1 MPTLHLESLA
11 FAKIL
16 LHASKY
22 PHLAING
29 VLLGEYDQGKF
40 IIQDCVPLFHGCL
53 TLAAMLE
60 VALSQIESY
69 CETMNLKVC
78 GYYQAN
84 ELANCNDI
92 NQIATRIG
100 DKIAENTGFRNVIML
115 NNDRLTSLS
124 SECFTL
130 YCKKDNSWQKGPK
143 VTIEHSAADLL
154 RPMLSEACLKK
165 FADFDN
171 HLDDVSSD
179 WRNSNLFRSPD
190 LDKVK

>member
-1 MPTLHLESLA
+1 MPSVHLESIA
-11 FAKIL
+11 YAKIL

-53 TLAAMLE
+53 TLVPMLE

-69 CETMNLKVC
+69 CGTVNLKIC

-100 DKIAENTGFRNVIML
+100 DKIADNIGFGNVIML

-130 YCKKDNSWQKGPK
+130 YCKKGDSWQKGPK
-143 VTIEHSAADLL
+143 ITIESSAADLL
-154 RPMLSEACLKK
+154 KPLLSEAGLEE
-165 FADFDN
+165 FVDFDN
-171 HLDDVSSD
+171 HLDDVSKD
-179 WRNSNLFRSPD
+179 WRNSNLFCSPEA
-190 LDKVK
+190 DKVK